1 MSQTLTPI
9 NGGTTKIQTTPS
21 SVSIQYLSPQYIET
35 ESLESR
41 PTQWVPGGRPI
52 YNRLPAVSQTYRT
65 DFNYDENKGYV
76 LVFPGES
83 TSGPQTLQLISSEDK
98 KFLIVKGGSIV
109 WKYGQTA
116 VEPVIIDLE
125 AVGLQSTRYFIGY
138 QLYYD
143 NAPIAGQ
150 YEVSDFYLGGL
161 PLTINSS
168 TDSVKGWR
176 YSPANVFVESE
187 RVWKNS
193 DNVLPTYVQPS
204 SAYLSWESALAA
216 YSKIVLRCPASGKFS
231 GQASLSYKVG
241 NNWSYVQTT
250 NIQTD
255 STSQY
260 FEFVIDSPSFQEGW
274 KVTWTDLSV
283 QVNEVKVSGIVTVET
298 QPSTYR
304 PQSNLVAWPANTV
317 PTSFKNSL
325 GEDIPLIFCGLGY
338 IDVDSQFRVEKI
350 TDIRETVNT
359 GFQPVADWLTRPWD
373 EDLIQNFEQVSGYPE
388 LWMSPQNAM
397 KQEYLALSSDSI
409 QVVS

>member
-21 SVSIQYLSPQYIET
+21 SVSIQYLSPQYIKT
-35 ESLESR
+35 KSLESQ

-76 LVFPGES
+76 LTSPGES
-83 TSGPQTLQLISSEDK
+83 INGPQTLQLLSSEDK
-98 KFLIVKGGSIV
+98 KFLIVKGGAIV

-116 VEPVIIDLE
+116 VEPVIIDVK

-168 TDSVKGWR
+168 TDLVKGWR
-176 YSPANVFVESE
+176 YSPASAFIESS
-187 RVWKNS
+187 RIWRNKDS
-193 DNVLPTYVQPS
+193 YLPVYAQPA

-216 YSKIVLRCPASGKFS
+216 YSKIVLRCPSGANFT

-241 NNWSYVQTT
+241 DSWSFVQTVS
-250 NIQTD
+250 IQSD

-260 FEFVIDSPSFQEGW
+260 FEFTVDSPSFQEGW
-274 KVTWTDLSV
+274 KVSWTDLSI
-283 QVNEVKVSGIVTVET
+283 QVEEIKVSGIVTVQT
-298 QPSTYR
+298 QPSTYV

-317 PTSFKNSL
+317 PSSFKNSQ
-325 GEDIPLIFCGLGY
+325 GDDIPLIFCGLGY
-338 IDVDSQFRVEKI
+338 VDVNNLSEVERI
-350 TDIRETVNT
+350 TDIRETVNV
-359 GFQPVADWLTRPWD
+359 GFEPVSDWLTKPWD
-373 EDLIQNFEQVSGYPE
+373 DNLIENFEQVSDYAN
-388 LWMSPQNAM
+388 LWMNPQEAM
-397 KQEYLALSSDSI
+397 RQEYSALSKDSI
-409 QVVS
+409 QIVN